1 MRAIAVISLSLIC
14 NQRLLFDRY
23 SRNQIEEFVQEAMSV
38 ACKYYIWTDAYLH
51 DALLHIGGLK
61 GKRVV
66 VVGSLTPWYES
77 VALAAGAESV
87 TTIEY
92 NKLEYD
98 HPRISTVTN
107 AEWYGAGGGHER
119 GVRFDV
125 ILSISSFEH
134 DGLGRYGDKV
144 DPDAD
149 IEGRLA
155 HFDNARLCALLS
167 IPRLSCSPIARGPYI
182 YALRA
187 LNAFSFAAVKR
198 MKQLAVPGGIMLLA
212 VPTGKDQL
220 HWNIHRVYGRARLPL
235 LLSSWKVEGI
245 FGDEHVEISSSR

>member
-1 MRAIAVISLSLIC
+1 M
-14 NQRLLFDRY
+14 
-23 SRNQIEEFVQEAMSV
+23 
-38 ACKYYIWTDAYLH
+38 WTDAYLH
-51 DALLHIGGLK
+51 NALQHIGGLS

-92 NKLEYD
+92 NKLDYD

-119 GVRFDV
+119 GDRFDV

-149 IEGRLA
+149 IEGRFA
-155 HFDNARLCALLS
+155 DSNGFVWDTE
-167 IPRLSCSPIARGPYI
+167 
-182 YALRA
+182 
-187 LNAFSFAAVKR
+187 SFA
-198 MKQLAVPGGIMLLA
+198 
-212 VPTGKDQL
+212 
-220 HWNIHRVYGRARLPL
+220 
-235 LLSSWKVEGI
+235 
-245 FGDEHVEISSSR
+245 

>member
-1 MRAIAVISLSLIC
+1 M
-14 NQRLLFDRY
+14 
-23 SRNQIEEFVQEAMSV
+23 
-38 ACKYYIWTDAYLH
+38 WTDAYLH
-51 DALLHIGGLK
+51 DALQHIGGLA

-92 NKLEYD
+92 NALEYY
-98 HPRISTVTN
+98 HPRITTVTN

-119 GVRFDV
+119 GERFDV

-149 IEGRLA
+149 IEG
-155 HFDNARLCALLS
+155 D
-167 IPRLSCSPIARGPYI
+167 
-182 YALRA
+182 
-187 LNAFSFAAVKR
+187 
-198 MKQLAVPGGIMLLA
+198 
-212 VPTGKDQL
+212 
-220 HWNIHRVYGRARLPL
+220 
-235 LLSSWKVEGI
+235 
-245 FGDEHVEISSSR
+245 FGD